1 MIRLATDRDA
11 ESLHRLNAAFNGTGL
26 STPEHIRDSLLHNR
40 QEVVVVAQEGEAL
53 VGFVCVQLKQSFCYE
68 ASMPEITEVYVDS
81 AYRQKGYATQ
91 MIAYAETVCAQ
102 RGPMQPFELLT
113 GRKNLAAQAVYR
125 KSGYVADDRLH
136 MSK

>member
-1 MIRLATDRDA
+1 
-11 ESLHRLNAAFNGTGL
+11 
-26 STPEHIRDSLLHNR
+26 
-40 QEVVVVAQEGEAL
+40 
-53 VGFVCVQLKQSFCYE
+53 
-68 ASMPEITEVYVDS
+68 
-81 AYRQKGYATQ
+81 

-102 RGPMQPFELLT
+102 RGPMQQFELLT